1 MGLKTKALLLGG
13 LAGAVYWQNA
23 ALDRHQLICVHPAL
37 PKAFDGFSILHLRVY
52 GTPEGSLPEIRPS

>member
-23 ALDRHQLICVHPAL
+23 ALDRHHLI
-37 PKAFDGFSILHLRVY
+37 
-52 GTPEGSLPEIRPS
+52 